1 MKCLAFDMGIRADRA
16 LLGQCNKK
24 SPHPARAGACG
35 SERNLFLIARLEV
48 YLSQGVESE
57 DALLGRVP
65 EIGLLVRHAFVVDL
79 VCGVEVG
86 GWAAELPVEAEHGV
100 LGGLDQR
107 VELVT
112 ERGAVVPNLE
122 PGLLNGD
129 LLVVR
134 VIAIAVVDVHGLR
147 GRQLESAFYGSAIL
161 LGHREAASDQDNC
174 CVAGALLA
182 LLDLGQLSRLAWCL
196 GGSQLLLG
204 LGQLGVDLGEL
215 GLELSF
221 GGVGHWLTSEVDK
234 PQCTVELGH

>member
-1 MKCLAFDMGIRADRA
+1 M
-16 LLGQCNKK
+16 
-24 SPHPARAGACG
+24 RAGACG

-48 YLSQGVESE
+48 YLGQGVESE
-57 DALLGRVP
+57 DALRGRVP

-79 VCGVEVG
+79 VCDVDVLRLGR
-86 GWAAELPVEAEHGV
+86 ELPVEAEHGV

-134 VIAIAVVDVHGLR
+134 VIGIAVVDIHGLR
-147 GRQLESAFYGSAIL
+147 GRQLESAFYGCAIL
-161 LGHREAASDQDNC
+161 LSHWEATSDQDNC

-182 LLDLGQLSRLAWCL
+182 LLDLGQLGRLAWCL
-196 GGSQLLLG
+196 GSSQLVLG
-204 LGQLGVDLGEL
+204 FGQLGLDLGEL

-221 GGVGHWLTSEVDK
+221 GSHVFTGEVNK